1 MEDIPL
7 WPSWAR
13 FTIATRV
20 METGEPVL
28 IPTVPY
34 DEFVAMLRDDVR
46 EYLSNNQPPVSTP
59 VRYLGVLV
67 VPMRARGATVG
78 TLGVFERRASEP
90 LRGHDVGGL
99 PADADRRGG
108 VA

>member
-28 IPTVPY
+28 IPSVPY

-46 EYLSNNQPPVSTP
+46 EYLSNNQPPLNTP

-78 TLGVFERRASEP
+78 TLGVFERRSAGP
-90 LRGHDVGGL
+90 LAEQQVPWL
-99 PADADRRGG
+99 PANADRAG
-108 VA
+108 